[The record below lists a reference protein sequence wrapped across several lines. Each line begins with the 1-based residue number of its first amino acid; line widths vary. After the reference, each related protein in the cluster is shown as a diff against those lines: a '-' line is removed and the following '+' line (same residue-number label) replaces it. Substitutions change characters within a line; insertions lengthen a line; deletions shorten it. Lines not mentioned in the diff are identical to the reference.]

1 MWRHVVPC
9 GVARGRSAAASQA
22 RPRPPERLAAVG
34 LGDPLRAMHGAW
46 SYPAVMPSTQPQH
59 QPLTPGEAYEL
70 LLAGNR
76 RFIAGTPEHPNQDA
90 ARRTEIAPSQS
101 PFAVLFGCSDSRL

>member
-1 MWRHVVPC
+1 MT
-9 GVARGRSAAASQA
+9 
-22 RPRPPERLAAVG
+22 
-34 LGDPLRAMHGAW
+34 GDRM
-46 SYPAVMPSTQPQH
+46 T
-59 QPLTPGEAYEL
+59 TEEAFEV

-101 PFAVLFGCSDSRL
+101 PFAVLFGCSDSRLAAEIIFDRGLGDLFVVRTAGHVVGTEVLGSIEYGVSLLDCPL